1 VTAVLFVRP
10 IRYFFC
16 ALLRQMAE
24 KSLKE
29 LIATKLK
36 LKSVEEEL
44 KQVLRPS
51 THTTV
56 ALTTTLCKGS
66 RQITQRRRE
75 ERPKDP

>member
-1 VTAVLFVRP
+1 MLRDLASTCSLARHSVTAVLFVRP

-51 THTTV
+51 THTTA
-56 ALTTTLCKGS
+56 ALTTHPL
-66 RQITQRRRE
+66 
-75 ERPKDP
+75 